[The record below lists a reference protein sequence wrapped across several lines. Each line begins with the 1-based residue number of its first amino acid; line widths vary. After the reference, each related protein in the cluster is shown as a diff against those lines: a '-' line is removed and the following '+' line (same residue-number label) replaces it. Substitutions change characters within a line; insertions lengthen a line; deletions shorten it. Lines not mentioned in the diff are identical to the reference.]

1 MFDSQLADRLT
12 IETCLD
18 GAGQLRTMADE
29 VRRGLTAPQKYLPC
43 KYFYDARGSELFEL
57 ITELPEYY
65 QTRTELAMLES
76 IADELASE
84 LRFGELVELG
94 SGSAKK
100 TRALLD
106 AMQRAGSLAR
116 YIPFDVSE
124 PSVRESASGLLDRYP
139 TLSIYGVLGDFQND
153 LPHIPAAVDRRLVIF
168 LGSTIGNL
176 DGPER
181 KAFLSEVRRLLRPE
195 DRFLLGVDLV
205 KDVATLEAAYN
216 DAAGVTAEFNRNI
229 LRVVNN
235 GLGADFK
242 PDAYRHYAPYNVA
255 EARIEMHLIPET
267 PQVVHVRNLD
277 LELPVAPD
285 ETIWTEISC
294 KFTRQTTSAMLEG
307 AGMRLSAWHIDPRQ
321 LFALALAEPDLR

>member
-1 MFDSQLADRLT
+1 MKAQLGDRLI

-18 GAGQLRTMADE
+18 GAGQLRSMADE

-43 KYFYDARGSELFEL
+43 KYFYDARGSELFER

-65 QTRTELAMLES
+65 QTRTELAVLQS
-76 IADELASE
+76 IADGLARE

-106 AMQRAGSLAR
+106 AMARAGSLVR
-116 YIPFDVSE
+116 YLPFDVSE
-124 PSVRESASGLLDRYP
+124 AALRESASALLERYP

-153 LPHIPAAVDRRLVIF
+153 LPHVPASVDRRLVIF

-181 KAFLSEVRRLLRPE
+181 KAFLGEICRLLGPE
-195 DRFLLGVDLV
+195 DRLLLGVDLV

-229 LRVVNN
+229 LRAVNN
-235 GLGADFK
+235 GLGANFE
-242 PDAYRHYAPYNVA
+242 PEAYRHYAPYKVA
-255 EARIEMHLIPET
+255 EARIEMHLIPDT
-267 PQVVHVRNLD
+267 PQVVHVRDLD
-277 LELPVAPD
+277 LEIAVTPD

-294 KFTRQTTSAMLEG
+294 KFTRASASAMLEE
-307 AGMRLSAWHIDPRQ
+307 AGMRLSAWYADPQQ
-321 LFALALAEPDLR
+321 LFALALAEPA